1 MLGRSATRTLQS
13 PSAIH
18 LDRSTAADFIREANA
33 HSTTQPSS
41 LRAVTMEELNKALR
55 GALVSRFGVLQALED
70 DTALFSGGLMDSL
83 SVIELVSFIE
93 EQIGCAIPPAEITL
107 QNFDS
112 ISRIVR
118 FTSRFGANAN
128 VK

>member
-1 MLGRSATRTLQS
+1 
-13 PSAIH
+13 
-18 LDRSTAADFIREANA
+18 
-33 HSTTQPSS
+33 
-41 LRAVTMEELNKALR
+41 MEELNKALR
-55 GALVSRFGVLQALED
+55 EVLVSRFEVRQTLDD

-83 SVIELVSFIE
+83 SVIELVNFIE
-93 EQIGCAIPPAEITL
+93 EKIGCPIPPAEITL

-118 FTSRFGANAN
+118 FASRLGASAD

>member
-1 MLGRSATRTLQS
+1 
-13 PSAIH
+13 
-18 LDRSTAADFIREANA
+18 
-33 HSTTQPSS
+33 
-41 LRAVTMEELNKALR
+41 MEELNKAVR
-55 GALVSRFGVLQALED
+55 RALVSRFGALED
-70 DTALFSGGLMDSL
+70 DTALFSSGLMDSL

-93 EQIGCAIPPAEITL
+93 KLIGCAIPPAEITL

-118 FTSRFGANAN
+118 FISRLGANDN

>member
-1 MLGRSATRTLQS
+1 
-13 PSAIH
+13 
-18 LDRSTAADFIREANA
+18 
-33 HSTTQPSS
+33 
-41 LRAVTMEELNKALR
+41 MEELNKALR

-118 FTSRFGANAN
+118 FTSRFGANDN